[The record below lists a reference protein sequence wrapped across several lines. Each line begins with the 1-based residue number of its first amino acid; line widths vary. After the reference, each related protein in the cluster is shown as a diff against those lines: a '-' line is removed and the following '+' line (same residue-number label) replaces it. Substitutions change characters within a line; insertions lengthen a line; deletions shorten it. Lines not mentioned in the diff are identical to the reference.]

1 MLFLCK
7 HMLELCMTVALLF
20 RVYCSFAFFRK
31 PCQVKRISTFAH
43 SAAYQCQ
50 FQNSGP
56 IRRPWRQGK
65 HHKLLF
71 TVATVL
77 FDGSMAEEA
86 FCAALFLKPFLSTA
100 SCSFRRKDVWSKLMI
115 KMNDEKLFELWSTSV
130 LTLKWIWISLNS
142 NLASLAALRI
152 RFNPHS

>member
-1 MLFLCK
+1 MFFLCK
-7 HMLELCMTVALLF
+7 HMLDSCVWLLCSCFASIAALH
-20 RVYCSFAFFRK
+20 FFRK

-100 SCSFRRKDVWSKLMI
+100 SWSKLMI
-115 KMNDEKLFELWSTSV
+115 KWMMKNFLNYEVLLFWLLNWFEFH
-130 LTLKWIWISLNS
+130 WIQIWHPLQ
-142 NLASLAALRI
+142 LCEFAL
-152 RFNPHS
+152 NPHS